1 MMTTKEIEIELQRSL
16 EGTHQYRNG
25 SQRRAATGANATRT
39 SAFGAT
45 TTRTSAFGAGV
56 TGAGVTGAG
65 VTGANATG
73 AGVTGASATGA
84 SATGAGATAAARLE
98 PSGRVLYPELSYAI
112 VGALIEVHRWLGPG
126 QLESTYQNALEKE
139 LGLRDIPFR
148 AQVPIAAQYK
158 DWEVGEFFADVIVE
172 EAIVLELK
180 AVSTV
185 LPVHRAQLIS
195 YLHATGCRLG
205 LLVNFHVPV
214 MIQGIKRIAL

>member
-1 MMTTKEIEIELQRSL
+1 MMTTKEIEIEIELQRSL

-25 SQRRAATGANATRT
+25 SQRRAATGA
-39 SAFGAT
+39 S
-45 TTRTSAFGAGV
+45 TTRNRV
-56 TGAGVTGAG
+56 I
-65 VTGANATG
+65 
-73 AGVTGASATGA
+73 GASAIGAGAIGAGAIGA
-84 SATGAGATAAARLE
+84 SATAAARLE

-139 LGLRDIPFR
+139 LGLREIPFR

-158 DWEVGEFFADVIVE
+158 DWEVGEFFADVIVD

-185 LPVHRAQLIS
+185 LPVHRAQLTS
-195 YLHATGCRLG
+195 YLRATGCRLG

-214 MIQGIKRIAL
+214 MIHGIKRIAL